1 MKVFIEET
9 HTTSEDDI
17 NDDIIKDY
25 YETNQKI
32 ATKNA
37 VQKDQIN
44 IFEQIKTSLLV
55 FNVKEKI
62 I

>member
-1 MKVFIEET
+1 MAYTYIIGAIN
-9 HTTSEDDI
+9 DI